1 MAMTTEEA
9 MAFVEKLHAEP
20 SEQTIEQAETQNE
33 KQEVSPESNTD
44 CSTEVKQDAETET
57 SKEIKNDNLA
67 KTNAEAKANAE
78 TKAKAKTYAEMKSAY
93 AFAREKSK
101 RKELKKHYEQ
111 QIADLK
117 KQLNDRLSAKPA
129 ADDVSELVDYKLES
143 ARLKDSIS
151 SMENDMRNLDVD
163 DIQYENERRIA
174 NAWTNEADRA
184 QYRNLLESNG
194 RMFLDA
200 LKKYDPDNVVLE
212 YLDGQ
217 QDYPI
222 LLKELMTNA
231 DSLKSVFIHN
241 DTMGR
246 LMALDVLNRKLHSVK
261 PNIAK
266 IGRLVRNSANVT
278 STKKDNNYWNNWL
291 KNHPRH

>member
-20 SEQTIEQAETQNE
+20 SEQTAEQAETQNE

-44 CSTEVKQDAETET
+44 CSTEVKQDAETTTATKAET
-57 SKEIKNDNLA
+57 SKAIKNDNLTETKA
-67 KTNAEAKANAE
+67 DAEAKAKAE
-78 TKAKAKTYAEMKSAY
+78 AKSAY

-129 ADDVSELVDYKLES
+129 TEDVSELVDYKLES

-151 SMENDMRNLDVD
+151 SMENYMRNLDVD

-200 LKKYDPDNVVLE
+200 LNKYDPDNVVLE

-261 PNIAK
+261 PSIAK

>member
-20 SEQTIEQAETQNE
+20 SEQTAEQAETQNE

-44 CSTEVKQDAETET
+44 CSTEVKQDAETTTANKAET
-57 SKEIKNDNLA
+57 SNSKNDNLV
-67 KTNAEAKANAE
+67 KTDAE
-78 TKAKAKTYAEMKSAY
+78 KSAY

-101 RKELKKHYEQ
+101 RKEMKKHYEQ

-129 ADDVSELVDYKLES
+129 TDDVSELVDYKLES

-184 QYRNLLESNG
+184 QYRNLLETNG
-194 RMFLDA
+194 HMFLDA

-217 QDYPI
+217 QDYPL

-261 PNIAK
+261 PSIAK
-266 IGRLVRNSANVT
+266 IGRLVRNNANVT

>member
-20 SEQTIEQAETQNE
+20 SEQTIEQADESS

-44 CSTEVKQDAETET
+44 CSTEVKQDAETTTT
-57 SKEIKNDNLA
+57 SEEKIKNDNL
-67 KTNAEAKANAE
+67 TDAN
-78 TKAKAKTYAEMKSAY
+78 AKAKTDAEKSAY

-101 RKELKKHYEQ
+101 RKELKKHYEE

-129 ADDVSELVDYKLES
+129 TEDVSELVDYKLES

-200 LKKYDPDNVVLE
+200 LNKYDPDSVVLE

-217 QDYPI
+217 QDYPL

-261 PNIAK
+261 PSIAK